1 MLFST
6 SVECTVT
13 FTGGRIVLTVMGC
26 GVRGLP
32 EWGSGTV
39 LTELSGGVVLVVSVN
54 VGMVVEGVVVFKVL
68 VWGMETFPGA
78 GGDAVFRALIRE
90 VGILPPAGGGEAVLE
105 SF

>member
-13 FTGGRIVLTVMGC
+13 FTGGGIVLTVMGC

-39 LTELSGGVVLVVSVN
+39 LTELSGGVVLVVN